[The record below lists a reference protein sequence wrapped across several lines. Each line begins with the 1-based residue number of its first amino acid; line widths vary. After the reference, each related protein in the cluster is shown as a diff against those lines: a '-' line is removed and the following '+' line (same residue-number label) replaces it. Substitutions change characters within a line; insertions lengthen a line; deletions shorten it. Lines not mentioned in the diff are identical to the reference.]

1 MENSIV
7 HLRENQVTRSDQMKL
22 VPTIK

>member
-7 HLRENQVTRSDQMKL
+7 HLRENQVTRGDQMKL